1 MTVEIKSNSAFV
13 LPFVDNNILMPF
25 LKKKGKKCI
34 GLRNVLATF
43 QVKRVNIVFVFFV
56 TRCVTL
62 RMT

>member
-25 LKKKGKKCI
+25 LKKKGNKCI